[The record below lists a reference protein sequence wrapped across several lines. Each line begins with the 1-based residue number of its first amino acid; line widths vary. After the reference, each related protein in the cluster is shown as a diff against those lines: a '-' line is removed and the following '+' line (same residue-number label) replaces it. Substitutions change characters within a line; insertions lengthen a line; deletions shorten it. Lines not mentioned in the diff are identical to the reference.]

1 VDWTV
6 NSAADILVVPSY
18 ARAEYAIDLVT
29 KWQNIS
35 RSFLADGGIM
45 HQPAPPV
52 KNWRILLV
60 KSFTARTPLLTATSA
75 FGLGRKRW
83 ISPQQCYLL
92 CRRTFPDK

>member
-6 NSAADILVVPSY
+6 NSAAVILVVPSY

-45 HQPAPPV
+45 RLCVRIIGDPV
-52 KNWRILLV
+52 QK
-60 KSFTARTPLLTATSA
+60 LTNAA
-75 FGLGRKRW
+75 
-83 ISPQQCYLL
+83 
-92 CRRTFPDK
+92 